1 MPQNRRSRRI
11 PKQANS
17 SLATF
22 HIVLLEPE
30 IPPNTGAI
38 IRLCANTGAHLH
50 LIEPLGFDL
59 SDSSLKRAGLDY
71 HQLATVKVHDDL
83 GKCLES
89 LMVHAPARVFAFSKR
104 CHLRYTDV
112 HFEFG
117 DVLLFGSESR
127 GLPTQ
132 VLESLPE
139 ANRLLIPMAG
149 GRSLN
154 LANAA
159 SIVVYEAWRQ
169 NDFQGALRSL

>member
-1 MPQNRRSRRI
+1 M
-11 PKQANS
+11 
-17 SLATF
+17 ATF
-22 HIVLLEPE
+22 HFVLLEPE

-59 SDSSLKRAGLDY
+59 SNSALKRAGLDY
-71 HQLATVKVHDDL
+71 HELATVKVHDDL
-83 GKCLES
+83 GKCLET
-89 LMVHAPARVFAFSKR
+89 LEVHAPLASARVFAFSKR

-112 HFEFG
+112 RFELG
-117 DVLLFGSESR
+117 DVLLFGSESS

-132 VLESLPE
+132 VLESVPQ

-159 SIVVYEAWRQ
+159 SVVVYEAWRQ
-169 NDFQGALRSL
+169 NDFQGAVIP